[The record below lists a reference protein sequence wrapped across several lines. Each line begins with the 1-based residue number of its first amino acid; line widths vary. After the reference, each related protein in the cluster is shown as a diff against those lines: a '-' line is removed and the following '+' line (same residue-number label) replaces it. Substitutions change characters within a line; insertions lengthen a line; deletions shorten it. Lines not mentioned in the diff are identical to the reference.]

1 MVKEATIV
9 EPEAKRAPGTAQ
21 RTSLRRLGRDT
32 AIYSL
37 GVVLARAVSF
47 FMLPVY
53 TRYLTTSDYGVL
65 SLLDM
70 TVEIASILFVAGVTA
85 GMSLFYYQTTDEYE
99 RGTIIRTGY
108 MVEVL
113 LGFLAGAIIM
123 AAAVPIWHYGLRD
136 AGTPG
141 LVRLS
146 GISLALS
153 TLLGAPRAVLQMQQ
167 KSHSVVGLSITRLVL
182 QLGLNILFVVGLRLN
197 VAGVLYS
204 TIIANGVVG
213 LILAVWLFRSTHGRF
228 SWPVLVR
235 LRKYG
240 VPTQISSAGQFM
252 LTFGDRFFLQAS
264 HGAASVGLYGLA
276 YQFGFLLNQIGAT
289 PIINAWNPQR
299 LQLMSA
305 PRAVRDAKYS
315 EGFFFVNLVLLTM
328 ATAIGVGVRPI
339 LQIMTT
345 PAFHAAARIVPLVL
359 AAYVVVSWTDVIRF
373 AVTAAERP
381 RYLAY
386 GSWAA
391 VAVIVPLYALL
402 IPRFGGAGAAV
413 ATLLAFLMR
422 FGLMYY
428 WSQKVW
434 PVTYEW
440 GRILR
445 LTAISVA
452 AVTTAVLIPAR
463 GFITNAG
470 IAAVIMLAYV
480 GAVWLVVLRPDDRSV
495 AWQAIRA
502 PRQTLAAFKAAA

>member
-1 MVKEATIV
+1 MAEPAAAAEAA
-9 EPEAKRAPGTAQ
+9 PKHDGGMAK

-85 GMSLFYYQTTDEYE
+85 GMSLFYYQTSDEFE

-108 MVEVL
+108 TVEVL
-113 LGFLAGAIIM
+113 LGFVAGAIII
-123 AAAVPIWHYGLRD
+123 AAATPIWHYGLRD

-182 QLGLNILFVVGLRLN
+182 QLGLNILFVVGLRAN

-213 LILAVWLFRSTHGRF
+213 SILAVWLFRSTHGKF

-240 VPTQISSAGQFM
+240 VPTQLSSAGQFM

-264 HGAASVGLYGLA
+264 HGASAVGLYGLA
-276 YQFGFLLNQIGAT
+276 YQFGFLLNQLGAT
-289 PIINAWNPQR
+289 PIINAWTPQR

-305 PRAVRDAKYS
+305 PRAVRDARYS
-315 EGFFFVNLVLLTM
+315 EGFFFVNLLLLTM
-328 ATAIGVGVRPI
+328 ATAIGVGVRPL
-339 LQIMTT
+339 LQVMTT

-373 AVTAAERP
+373 AVTVVERP

-391 VAVIVPLYALL
+391 VVVIVPLYALL
-402 IPRFGGAGAAV
+402 IPPFGGFGAAA
-413 ATLLAFLMR
+413 ATLIAFLVR

-428 WSQKVW
+428 WSQRAW
-434 PVTYEW
+434 PVHYQW
-440 GRILR
+440 GRVLR
-445 LTAISVA
+445 LAAAATA
-452 AVTTAVLIPAR
+452 AVGIAVALPIR
-463 GFITNAG
+463 GFFVDSG
-470 IAAVIMLAYV
+470 IAALLMLGYA
-480 GAVWLVVLRPDDRSV
+480 GAVWLFVLRPADRRV
-495 AWQAIRA
+495 AWQVLRA
-502 PRQTLAAFKAAA
+502 PRQAIAAFRGAA